1 MHHIFHTVSTG
12 AWFGFHENQECGVV
26 GSRCSV
32 VLEKKK
38 RKKKKEKV
46 RLRAATTGPVTSI
59 CPLLLY
65 ERQPPAQQHTGKMED
80 KLGGP

>member
-1 MHHIFHTVSTG
+1 MATTK
-12 AWFGFHENQECGVV
+12 NQECGVV

-38 RKKKKEKV
+38 EKKKEKV

-59 CPLLLY
+59 CPLPLY
-65 ERQPPAQQHTGKMED
+65 ERQAPAQQHTGKMED